1 MNKRIGILYPL
12 KLPDLDFNDIILKR
26 VTELKFLDV
35 MIDKNLNWQ
44 SHIKLV
50 ESKISK
56 NTGVLFKGS
65 LHLIRHACQYF
76 SRLYVY

>member
-44 SHIKLV
+44 SHIKLT
-50 ESKISK
+50 ESKSQKILEFYLK
-56 NTGVLFKGS
+56 V
-65 LHLIRHACQYF
+65 
-76 SRLYVY
+76 VYT